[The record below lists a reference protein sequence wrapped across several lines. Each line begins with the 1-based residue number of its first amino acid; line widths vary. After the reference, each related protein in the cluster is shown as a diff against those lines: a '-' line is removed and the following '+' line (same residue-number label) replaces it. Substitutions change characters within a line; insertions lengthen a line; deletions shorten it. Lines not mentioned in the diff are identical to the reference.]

1 MGITPLECDGTVPT
15 ICCKKEADVDPKSM
29 NDLPERM
36 DLLFHVSI
44 AFLAAGDLLITDLL
58 DTNK

>member
-1 MGITPLECDGTVPT
+1 MFPF
-15 ICCKKEADVDPKSM
+15 ICLKKEPDVDPKSM

>member
-1 MGITPLECDGTVPT
+1 MFPF
-15 ICCKKEADVDPKSM
+15 ICLKKEPDVDPKSM

-36 DLLFHVSI
+36 DLLFHVSL

-58 DTNK
+58 DTYK